1 MKKQTKKIVAN
12 IIVVA
17 LLIAGIVWVCAQFWH
32 VTKTTYTNNAQVYQ
46 HIAPVSSKVPGFIK
60 EIRFDEFQHVK
71 KGDTLVLIEDAEFR
85 LQLAQA
91 RANYKNATVGKAAM
105 NTSIRTTQNN
115 IAVSDANLREME
127 IRLQKAEADYL
138 RYKNLYESETV
149 TKAEFEGVKTQYEA
163 MKASYETMKQQQQST
178 RLVKSEQT
186 QRLDQNDAGIAIA
199 EAALNLAELNLSY
212 TVITAPCDGYTSPK
226 TIHEGELIQPGMNL
240 VSIVSDEDYWVIA
253 NYREKQLRHLNV
265 GSKMKIT
272 VDALPNQTFHGTVTA
287 ISNATGARYS
297 IVPQDNST
305 GNFVK
310 TEQRVPVKIA
320 FDADNDAEVMKQL
333 RAGLNVEC
341 EIEN

>member
-1 MKKQTKKIVAN
+1 MKKKTKKIVAN

-17 LLIAGIVWVCAQFWH
+17 LLVIGIAWVCAQLWH
-32 VTKTTYTNNAQVYQ
+32 TMKTTYTNNAQVYQ
-46 HIAPVSSKVPGFIK
+46 HITPVSSKVPGFIK
-60 EIRFDEFQHVK
+60 EIRFDEFQHVG
-71 KGDTLVLIEDAEFR
+71 KGDTLVVIEDAEFR

-91 RANYKNATVGKAAM
+91 QANYKNATAGKAAM

-115 IAVSDANLREME
+115 IAVSDASLCEME
-127 IRLQKAEADYL
+127 IRLKNAEADYV
-138 RYKNLYESETV
+138 RYKNLYETETV
-149 TKAEFEGVKTQYEA
+149 TKAQFDAVKTQYEA
-163 MKASYETMKQQQQST
+163 MKANYETMKQQQQTT

-212 TVITAPCDGYTSPK
+212 TVVTAPCSGYTSPK
-226 TIHEGELIQPGMNL
+226 TVNVGELIQPGMSL

-253 NYREKQLRHLNV
+253 NYREKQLRHLGV

-272 VDALPNQTFHGTVTA
+272 VDAIPDVVFSGTVTA

-320 FDADNDAEVMKQL
+320 FDSDNDAEAMQQL
-333 RAGLNVEC
+333 RAGFNVEC
-341 EIEN
+341 EMVK

>member
-1 MKKQTKKIVAN
+1 MKKKTKKIVAN

-17 LLIAGIVWVCAQFWH
+17 LLVIGIAWVCAQFWH
-32 VTKTTYTNNAQVYQ
+32 TMKTTYTNNAQVYQ
-46 HIAPVSSKVPGFIK
+46 HITPVSSKVPGFIK
-60 EIRFDEFQHVK
+60 EIRFDEFQHVS
-71 KGDTLVLIEDAEFR
+71 KGDTLVVIEDAEFR

-91 RANYKNATVGKAAM
+91 KANYKNATAGKAAM

-115 IAVSDANLREME
+115 IAVSDASLREME
-127 IRLQKAEADYL
+127 IRLKNAEADYV
-138 RYKNLYESETV
+138 RYKNLYETETV
-149 TKAEFEGVKTQYEA
+149 TKAQFDAVKTQYEA
-163 MKASYETMKQQQQST
+163 MKAGYETMKQQQQST
-178 RLVKSEQT
+178 RLMKNEQT

-240 VSIVSDEDYWVIA
+240 VSVVNDEAYWVIA
-253 NYREKQLRHLNV
+253 NYREKQLRNITI
-265 GSKMKIT
+265 GDKMKIT
-272 VDALPNQTFHGTVTA
+272 VDAIPDVVFNGTVVA

-320 FDADNDAEVMKQL
+320 FDNDNDAEAMKQL

-341 EIEN
+341 EMVK